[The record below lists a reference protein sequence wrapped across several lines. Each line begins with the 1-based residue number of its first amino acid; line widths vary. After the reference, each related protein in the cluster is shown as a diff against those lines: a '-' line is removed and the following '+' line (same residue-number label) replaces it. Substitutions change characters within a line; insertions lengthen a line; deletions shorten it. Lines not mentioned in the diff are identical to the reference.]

1 MFMIGAP
8 VELPE
13 GAVVTQVVPDSPAD
27 SAGLQVGDTIIKA
40 GDTPIEWYTDLR
52 PFILDHIGTPITLT
66 VRRGESVL
74 DFNITPRTEWPEDQG
89 PIGIGM
95 TPVVE
100 AGPAGGGQAPAELVF
115 GMTPVVEVR
124 QFGFFRAFGR
134 AVTAVFDL
142 FKAFVEIPA
151 AVIQQQIPARYLR
164 PVSIVGISQI
174 GGQAIDESFT
184 QQAAWPG
191 IQLTAFI
198 SIALGITNL
207 LPLPALD
214 GGRILFV
221 IIEALRGKRVDPK
234 RETLVHLVGF
244 AILLTA
250 MVLFVYLDIV
260 DPLVELH

>member
-1 MFMIGAP
+1 
-8 VELPE
+8 
-13 GAVVTQVVPDSPAD
+13 
-27 SAGLQVGDTIIKA
+27 
-40 GDTPIEWYTDLR
+40 
-52 PFILDHIGTPITLT
+52 
-66 VRRGESVL
+66 
-74 DFNITPRTEWPEDQG
+74 
-89 PIGIGM
+89 
-95 TPVVE
+95 
-100 AGPAGGGQAPAELVF
+100 
-115 GMTPVVEVR
+115 
-124 QFGFFRAFGR
+124 
-134 AVTAVFDL
+134 
-142 FKAFVEIPA
+142 
-151 AVIQQQIPARYLR
+151 
-164 PVSIVGISQI
+164 VGISQI

-184 QQAAWPG
+184 QQAAWPV

-221 IIEALRGKRVDPK
+221 VIEALRGRRVDPK